1 MELAKAYDV
10 YTGWGLDYVLA
21 EYLDIKPAVIHEIS
35 MFHPPRPDTGSGYD
49 KSKAFAE
56 MDLLLN
62 TVFPA
67 EMEKQGRKIINNY
80 SNFTD
85 KTLELFMKI

>member
-1 MELAKAYDV
+1 
-10 YTGWGLDYVLA
+10 
-21 EYLDIKPAVIHEIS
+21 
-35 MFHPPRPDTGSGYD
+35 MFHPPRLNTGSEYD

-67 EMEKQGRKIINNY
+67 EMKKQGRKIINDY
-80 SNFTD
+80 SRFTD
-85 KTLELFMKI
+85 KTIDMFMKV